1 LACLS
6 TAGAAQLYLQ
16 KI

>member
-1 LACLS
+1 LACLN